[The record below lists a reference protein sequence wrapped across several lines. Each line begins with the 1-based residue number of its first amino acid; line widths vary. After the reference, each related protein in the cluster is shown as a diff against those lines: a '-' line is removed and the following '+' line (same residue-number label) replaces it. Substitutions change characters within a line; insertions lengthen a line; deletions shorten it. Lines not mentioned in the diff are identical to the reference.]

1 MGEEVASVQAMV
13 EGDDARFRQLAD
25 QAPLMIWRCDA
36 AKHCD
41 FFNRPWLEFTGRR
54 METEL
59 GFRWVE
65 LVHPED
71 AGARVAAF
79 SAAFNRRESFSIEYR
94 LRRHDGAWRWL
105 LDNGQPTIVG
115 GRFTGYIGSCIDI
128 TETRQALEA
137 RRRAI
142 EERESLLS
150 ELQHRVKNNAQATTS
165 FLSLQASRASDASV
179 AAALRGAATR
189 VMLATLVQDR
199 MFHIF
204 GDVAVDLGEEL
215 ASTARTALEF
225 TGRPGLTLA
234 LRLENQLELPVAQAT
249 PLALIVNEL
258 VVNAARHAFPHG
270 RAGTITLLVRQ
281 AGPGIG
287 EVVVADDGIGLPETH
302 TRTSPQGCLGLH
314 LMPRLARQARAT
326 IRFDAEAGTTATLR
340 FACGGPR

>member
-25 QAPLMIWRCDA
+25 HAPLMIWRCDA

-105 LDNGQPTIVG
+105 LDNGQPTTVG

-165 FLSLQASRASDASV
+165 FLSLQASRASDS
-179 AAALRGAATR
+179 
-189 VMLATLVQDR
+189 
-199 MFHIF
+199 
-204 GDVAVDLGEEL
+204 
-215 ASTARTALEF
+215 S
-225 TGRPGLTLA
+225 
-234 LRLENQLELPVAQAT
+234 
-249 PLALIVNEL
+249 
-258 VVNAARHAFPHG
+258 AARP
-270 RAGTITLLVRQ
+270 
-281 AGPGIG
+281 PG
-287 EVVVADDGIGLPETH
+287 
-302 TRTSPQGCLGLH
+302 
-314 LMPRLARQARAT
+314 
-326 IRFDAEAGTTATLR
+326 
-340 FACGGPR
+340 